1 MLIAR
6 AVSHDAGQSLAI
18 AAGRANLE
26 RGIRAILAHHVIFHW
41 NRLGFDVGTQHA
53 LAHAATTA
61 VFHHEP
67 PTAAHAS
74 VRGRVRLRVVI
85 LWRDRRYDA
94 VGVGIEQAAGGV
106 ADGFFGGAVDQQC
119 VGSRVAAFHSTVAE
133 LVQRS
138 VWVLPAFDCSGHA

>member
-67 PTAAHAS
+67 ANGSARVGTWAS
-74 VRGRVRLRVVI
+74 STT
-85 LWRDRRYDA
+85 
-94 VGVGIEQAAGGV
+94 GGHPL
-106 ADGFFGGAVDQQC
+106 A
-119 VGSRVAAFHSTVAE
+119 
-133 LVQRS
+133 
-138 VWVLPAFDCSGHA
+138 